1 MLVRMAS
8 STYAAVFHADAGT
21 RESGGADGRKMNRPS
36 TASASPFTSTDV
48 TAAPPCNVTAAGNS
62 MPGAS
67 AYQGRLG
74 AI

>member
-1 MLVRMAS
+1 MAS
-8 STYAAVFHADAGT
+8 STFTRPFSMPMPGT

-48 TAAPPCNVTAAGNS
+48 TAAPPCTAVTAPGRNS

-67 AYQGRLG
+67 A
-74 AI
+74 